1 MAAKSKKIT
10 LQDVFNTG
18 WVKFVIEKN
27 RPGHD
32 GRSNSYRHV
41 GKDKVERRCILG
53 WTFDTSF
60 LSKLT
65 DEDLE
70 SGAADLVDKYP
81 NAFNLRAL
89 TIYSVVSGAPVTRQ
103 VTPEVAFQ
111 DAQSTL
117 HDDLVSS
124 KGTWLK
130 KYDLRKV
137 YEEFAKKYKLTIPS
151 EADVAAKQ
159 AAPAN
164 KQAAPAK
171 TKPVAKSKKASSK
184 KLTLQAIFNSAWNWF
199 VVKSGQPSC
208 DNGGSCVYFDPTT
221 KNRCVIGAALTL
233 PQLKAIEKLKED
245 KPVSDKNPIANV
257 LVEKF
262 PEWFDTGSLS
272 TAEFAAAL
280 DVMQYELH
288 DGVTRVNY
296 GDVTTRHWRTGLDLR
311 AEYVAFAKKYNLT
324 IPEQKPRKRK

>member
-89 TIYSVVSGAPVTRQ
+89 TIYSVVNGAPVTRQ
-103 VTPEVAFQ
+103 VTSQVAFQ

-124 KGTWLK
+124 KGNWLK
-130 KYDLRKV
+130 KYNLREV

-151 EADVAAKQ
+151 EADVAA
-159 AAPAN
+159 

-184 KLTLQAIFNSAWNWF
+184 KLTLQAIFNAAWNWF
-199 VVKSGQPSC
+199 VVKGKQPSC
-208 DNGGSCVYFDPTT
+208 DNGGSCVYFDPIT

-233 PQLKAIEKLKED
+233 PQLEAIEKLIGSEE
-245 KPVSDKNPIANV
+245 DKNPKASV
-257 LVEKF
+257 LVAKF
-262 PEWFDTGSLS
+262 PKWFATGGMSRD
-272 TAEFAAAL
+272 EFAEAL
-280 DVMQYELH
+280 DDMQYKLH
-288 DGVTRVNY
+288 DGVTRVDY
-296 GDVTTRHWRTGLDLR
+296 DDGPTRHWRQGLDLR
-311 AEYVAFAKKYNLT
+311 AKYADFAMSYGLT
-324 IPEQKPRKRK
+324 VPEQKPRKRK